1 MKTLASFADLME
13 AQLLRS
19 RLESSGIPAF
29 IRDENMSALAA
40 YAIGGVRVEVEDE
53 DFDRAAGMLST
64 ESPAKPDQ

>member
-29 IRDENMSALAA
+29 VCDENMAPLAA
-40 YAIGGVRVEVEDE
+40 YAMGGVRVEVADE
-53 DFDRAAGMLST
+53 DFDRATQMLAE
-64 ESPAKPDQ
+64 ESEAKPEV